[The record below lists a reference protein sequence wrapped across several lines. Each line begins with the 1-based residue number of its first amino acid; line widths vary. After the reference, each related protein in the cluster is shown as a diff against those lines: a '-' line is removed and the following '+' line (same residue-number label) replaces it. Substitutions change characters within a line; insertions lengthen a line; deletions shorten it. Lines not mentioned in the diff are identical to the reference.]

1 MSAPTEQTMLR
12 RSIVATIVLAAA
24 GAGIGLVAG
33 SSAILF
39 DGVYGLIDAAMT
51 ALALIVAR
59 LIAASN
65 AADAVGRQLSRR
77 FTFGFWHLEPIVLGL
92 NGMLLSGAA
101 IYAGLDAVRAIL
113 AGGRTLALDLAMAY
127 AGIATAIDLAMAIW
141 TARANRTIRSDL
153 VALDARAWGMSA
165 ALSGAL
171 FVAFAVGAG
180 LAGTGFAWLLPYV
193 DPGALLIICLVVAP
207 VPFGTIRRAL
217 SQILL
222 VTPQDLR
229 DEVDRIAA
237 AVVAEEGF
245 VAHHAFVA
253 RVGRGIQVEL
263 NFIVPRGRPPQPL
276 EAWDGLRDRIGA
288 AFGRDGP
295 DLWLTI
301 VFTADP
307 EWAW

>member
-1 MSAPTEQTMLR
+1 MSGPTEQAMLR
-12 RSIVATIVLAAA
+12 RSIAATIVLAAT
-24 GAGIGLVAG
+24 GAGIGLAAG

-51 ALALIVAR
+51 ALALLVAR

-92 NGMLLSGAA
+92 NGMLLSAAA

-113 AGGRTLALDLAMAY
+113 AGGLTLALDLAMAY
-127 AGIATAIDLAMAIW
+127 AGLATAIDLAMAIW
-141 TARANRTIRSDL
+141 TTRANRTIRSDL
-153 VALDARAWGMSA
+153 VALDARAWAMSA

-171 FVAFAVGAG
+171 FVAFVIGAG
-180 LAGTGFAWLLPYV
+180 LPGTRHAWLLPYV
-193 DPGALLIICLVVAP
+193 DPGALLLICLVVAP

-253 RVGRGIQVEL
+253 RVGRGIQIEL

-276 EAWDGLRDRIGA
+276 EAWDALRDRIGT

-301 VFTADP
+301 VFTTDP